1 MKRLGATLWLRLTLF
16 AACVWLNAAETQ
28 AEIAEARVHVEVPAG
43 GWRSVRA
50 EAIPKGTILSIEIV
64 TDGRVGVLLLGAED
78 YARFPSPR
86 EPSFQGSTGDRI
98 SASVRAP
105 TRGDYYVLV
114 DNRDGSDAR
123 SVDVAIRGDT
133 GDREPAPEAP
143 GGAGSADGETGPG
156 DLPEQLARL
165 FAFEPFPVRLERCG
179 RPQAFADASG
189 VVLCREYAQQLQ
201 SSLGDRDKARD
212 ALLFTLVHE
221 IGHVLLEQWRY
232 PTHANEETADEFAAA
247 LLVMLGQP
255 EKLAAQAELFEAK
268 ASVFEAI
275 ARSLADD
282 RHPLSAQRARNL
294 RRWSED
300 ADLVRRW
307 QLLFVPHM
315 QTAALERLRRAP
327 TAWTDPALV
336 EAELAS
342 RR

>member
-1 MKRLGATLWLRLTLF
+1 MQLRLTLLV
-16 AACVWLNAAETQ
+16 ACVWLNAAEAQ
-28 AEIAEARVHVEVPAG
+28 AEVAEARVHVEVPAG
-43 GWRSVRA
+43 GWRSVRV
-50 EAIPKGTILSIEIV
+50 EAIPRGTILSVEIV

-78 YARFPSPR
+78 YARFPPAQQ
-86 EPSFQGSTGDRI
+86 PAFQGSTADRI

-114 DNRDGSDAR
+114 DNRDGADAR

-133 GDREPAPEAP
+133 GDREPAL
-143 GGAGSADGETGPG
+143 GSAGDAGGETAPG

-165 FAFEPFPVRLERCG
+165 FVFEPFPVRLESCG

-189 VVLCREYAQQLQ
+189 VVLCREYAQQLE

-212 ALLFTLVHE
+212 ALLFTLLHE
-221 IGHVLLEQWRY
+221 VGHLLLKQWRY

-255 EKLAAQAELFEAK
+255 QKLAAQAELFEAN

-282 RHPLSAQRARNL
+282 RHPLSGQRARNL
-294 RRWSED
+294 RRWSQD

-307 QLLFVPHM
+307 QPLFVPHM
-315 QTAALERLRRAP
+315 QTAALERLHRAP
-327 TAWTDPALV
+327 TAWTDLALV